1 MHARSDILFTNTHT
15 HHNAT
20 INIQEQT
27 YNIVSNLGPT
37 QKVLSLK
44 WLPLT
49 LCLCCVI
56 CRCCECGASLS
67 HWYYEKDGRLF
78 CKKDYW
84 AKFGELCH
92 GCSEPITTGLIMV
105 SPNRP
110 KLYLCHLS
118 SPHNPA
124 CPTVS
129 RSRSSYTFLQCSI
142 HTVTAAGSHMSK
154 STALLCAF
162 MKELLSIIQ
171 R

>member
-1 MHARSDILFTNTHT
+1 MHARSAILLLTLIL
-15 HHNAT
+15 
-20 INIQEQT
+20 INMQEQT
-27 YNIVSNLGPT
+27 YDIVSNLGPT
-37 QKVLSLK
+37 QKVLLSK
-44 WLPLT
+44 RSPLT
-49 LCLCCVI
+49 LCLCCLI

-110 KLYLCHLS
+110 KPYLCRLS
-118 SPHNPA
+118 SPHS
-124 CPTVS
+124 PTVS
-129 RSRSSYTFLQCSI
+129 RSRSSYTVLQRSI